1 MPATDPLTEFRTH
14 WLPNV
19 SDTGLS
25 RLVSLLE
32 SQSPLLI
39 RGAFVHAVPMGCLA
53 SHIAWNHPVTRNLDD
68 AVTIGIP
75 LQRRHDPGTRGEP
88 SAELREVRFD
98 RREIGLHSG
107 RPGVVSGVALHLAGI
122 LHRLSAPATIRTSSA
137 LVDARTRVVQ

>member
-25 RLVSLLE
+25 RLVSWLE

-53 SHIAWNHPVTRNLDD
+53 SHIAWNHPVTRNLDNAD
-68 AVTIGIP
+68 AG
-75 LQRRHDPGTRGEP
+75 
-88 SAELREVRFD
+88 VRWLTHVA
-98 RREIGLHSG
+98 GLN
-107 RPGVVSGVALHLAGI
+107 
-122 LHRLSAPATIRTSSA
+122 PATSA
-137 LVDARTRVVQ
+137 VILAWDRECPLDRELQADLLTACREEQLRRVPKLAEELVPVCVAVQ